1 MNNKCLVKDEDKT
14 LIMMIHDVHR
24 LFNHKASDIVGLIG
38 ISPAVNSILF
48 HLSKNDCLT
57 QVDLV
62 NKSHLR
68 PSSVSVTLQKMEHD
82 GLIVRESSLEDQRYI
97 TVKMTEKGRELE
109 EKVRKSIRD
118 FDYEITSDISEE
130 EKEITKKVI
139 KQIVNKLMEGN

>member
-24 LFNHKASDIVGLIG
+24 LFNHKASDIVVLIG